1 MINNDNLKNLI
12 YDFFFNFS
20 RFEFTLK
27 VYKYRTPGRFNNNA
41 EADWKGFIRDFE
53 KAYKPCESA
62 NQLLSL
68 PPRRQIIKNGNL
80 DWDDLSFNKDDSLL
94 KRVAISIKTIR
105 NNLFHGGKHG
115 DRFWDDPDRIT
126 FLLKNGNR
134 VIDQLSNLHG
144 ELRAHYR
151 DEY

>member
-94 KRVAISIKTIR
+94 KRVAISIIHNVI
-105 NNLFHGGKHG
+105 NNCANIWVVLCSLHENS
-115 DRFWDDPDRIT
+115 PY
-126 FLLKNGNR
+126 NR
-134 VIDQLSNLHG
+134 C
-144 ELRAHYR
+144 
-151 DEY
+151 